1 VTYHI
6 EIVATGPV
14 TKLSSFD
21 AVNPSLQNCGMGWPI
36 RTAFLGAHLGALVLN
51 LLLWAPQVQAAEGC
65 TLGRVAELPIAMS
78 GTQPIITGKINNR
91 DARFVLDSGAFFSLM
106 SAATAAEF
114 NLRLKPA
121 PFGLRVEGVG
131 GSATTQVATVKEFG
145 IAGGLIH
152 NVEFLVGGSDFGGQG
167 LIGQNF
173 LEQWDVEYDFAK
185 GVVRLFKPAG
195 CRKSRLAYWLTP
207 GQSFSEME
215 IEPVAVARMH
225 TIGEGYVNGQKIRVM
240 FDSGAYTSVL
250 SLKAAARAGIKTD
263 SPGVT
268 EAGYSSGIGR
278 RLVKNYIATASSF
291 KIGDTEEIKNAR
303 LRIAELDLMDA
314 DMLLGS
320 DFFVSHHIFVSNS
333 QRKLYLTY
341 NGGPVFNL
349 TKTISATTAQA
360 TPAQPVEPSKDEAPA
375 DHQAGETAKEEHADA
390 DALARRGE
398 ASAARH
404 DFEHALADLSKAVE
418 LRPDEPEYLFQ
429 RALIYRQ
436 NGQADLAAADLDHT
450 LTLNQDFLRA
460 YMPRAE
466 IRLHEKNV
474 EGAIADL
481 DAADRL
487 ASKQADLR
495 YALAEH
501 YEAVNRFAR
510 AIAQYDLWI
519 QSHPVDSKM
528 AVALGERCRAS
539 AIEKEDLAGGLAD
552 CNRALSLTDKKN
564 PYYARLFENRGLLE
578 LRQANYEKAVADF
591 DAALKTMPKNAFA
604 LYGRGVAK
612 TRKNKA
618 AEGEADMA
626 EAVKLSPHI
635 AAQFSARGMA
645 PSTAP

>member
-1 VTYHI
+1 ML
-6 EIVATGPV
+6 A
-14 TKLSSFD
+14 
-21 AVNPSLQNCGMGWPI
+21 Q
-36 RTAFLGAHLGALVLN
+36 LGALVLN
-51 LLLWAPQVQAAEGC
+51 SLWWAPQVQAAEGC
-65 TLGRVAELPIAMS
+65 TLGRVAELPIAMF
-78 GTQPIITGKINNR
+78 GTRPIITAKINNQ
-91 DARFVLDSGAFFSLM
+91 DARFVLDSGAFFSTM

-114 NLRLKPA
+114 NLRPKPA
-121 PFGLRVEGVG
+121 PFGLRMEGVG

-152 NVEFLVGGSDFGGQG
+152 NVEFLVGGSEVGGQG

-173 LEQWDVEYDFAK
+173 LVRWDVEYDFAK
-185 GVVRLFKPAG
+185 GVARLFKPEG
-195 CRKSRLAYWLTP
+195 CRKANLAYWLTP

-215 IEPVAVARMH
+215 IEPVANARMH

-278 RLVKNYIATASSF
+278 GLIKNYIATASSF
-291 KIGDTEEIKNAR
+291 KIGDSEEIKNAR
-303 LRIAELDLMDA
+303 LRIAELDLLDT

-349 TKTISATTAQA
+349 TKTTSATTAKTSADQPTA
-360 TPAQPVEPSKDEAPA
+360 GQPAEPSKDEAPS
-375 DHQAGETAKEEHADA
+375 DHQASEAAKEEHADA

-429 RALIYRQ
+429 RAMIYRQ

-466 IRLHEKNV
+466 IRFHEKNV

-481 DAADRL
+481 DAVDRL
-487 ASKQADLR
+487 APKQADLR
-495 YALAEH
+495 YALAEQ

-519 QSHPVDSKM
+519 RSHPVDSKM
-528 AVALGERCRAS
+528 AAALGERCRAS
-539 AIEKEDLAGGLAD
+539 AIENEDLAGGLAD
-552 CNRALSLTDKKN
+552 CNRALNLTDKKN
-564 PYYARLFENRGLLE
+564 PYHGRLFENRGLLE
-578 LRQANYEKAVADF
+578 LRQANYERAVADF

-612 TRKNKA
+612 TRKNNA
-618 AEGEADMA
+618 TEGEADMA

-635 AAQFSARGMA
+635 AAQFSARGMG

>member
-1 VTYHI
+1 
-6 EIVATGPV
+6 
-14 TKLSSFD
+14 
-21 AVNPSLQNCGMGWPI
+21 MGWPI
-36 RTAFLGAHLGALVLN
+36 RTAFLLAHLGALALDSVL
-51 LLLWAPQVQAAEGC
+51 LVSRVHAAEGC

-78 GTQPIITGKINNR
+78 GTQPIVTAKINNR

-114 NLRLKPA
+114 NLRLRAA
-121 PFGLRVEGVG
+121 PYGFRLAGVG
-131 GSATTQVATVKEFG
+131 GSVSPQVATVKDFS
-145 IAGGLIH
+145 IAGALIH
-152 NVEFLVGGSDFGGQG
+152 NVDFLVGGSEVGGQG

-173 LEQWDVEYDFAK
+173 LQQWDVEYDFAK
-185 GVVRLFKPAG
+185 GVVRLFKPEG
-195 CRKSRLAYWLTP
+195 CRKSHLAYWLTP
-207 GQSFSEME
+207 GQTFSEME
-215 IEPVAVARMH
+215 IEPVALARMH

-278 RLVKNYIATASSF
+278 GLVKNYIATASSF
-291 KIGDTEEIKNAR
+291 KIGDNEEIKNAR
-303 LRIAELDLMDA
+303 LRIAELDLLDA

-320 DFFVSHHIFVSNS
+320 DFFVSHHILVSNS
-333 QRKLYLTY
+333 QRKLYVTY

-349 TKTISATTAQA
+349 TKTISATTAQ
-360 TPAQPVEPSKDEAPA
+360 PASAQAAEPSKDEAPA
-375 DHQAGETAKEEHADA
+375 DHRAGEAAKEEHADA

-436 NGQADLAAADLDHT
+436 NGQADLAAADLDRT

-466 IRLHEKNV
+466 IRFHEKNV

-481 DAADRL
+481 DAVDRL
-487 ASKQADLR
+487 APKQADVR

-501 YEAVNRFAR
+501 YGAANRFAR

-519 QSHPVDSKM
+519 QSHPLDSKI
-528 AVALGERCRAS
+528 AAALGERCRAS
-539 AIEKEDLAGGLAD
+539 AIENEDLAGGLAD
-552 CNRALSLTDKKN
+552 CNRALSIADKKN
-564 PYYARLFENRGLLE
+564 PNYGHLFEDRGLLE
-578 LRQANYEKAVADF
+578 LRQANYDKAIADF
-591 DAALKTMPKNAFA
+591 DAALKTMPKNAFV

-612 TRKNKA
+612 TRKNKTT
-618 AEGEADMA
+618 EGEADMA

-645 PSTAP
+645 PSAAP